1 MNQYSPIGVFDSG
14 VGGISVLRILR
25 HDMPNENYI
34 FFGDSIHAPYGDKSE
49 DQIRALSD
57 ANVQFL
63 LKKGCKAIVIACNTA
78 TSAAAD
84 WLRAKY
90 PSLIIIGM
98 EPAVKSAVDHA
109 DITHPRVLVL
119 ATASTIHGE
128 RLHHL
133 IGRFSE
139 AAEIHPVAAPGIV
152 PLVEA
157 GKEHS
162 EEMFH
167 YLQELLRPY
176 RRFEDGGGGQL
187 VDSVVLGCT
196 HFPFAMESIE
206 RALGYSFTFY
216 DGAYGTAR
224 EAKRRLQEA
233 GLLNSSTDPGTL
245 ELHSS
250 IPGDTQIKLQQKLLQ
265 LPFRY
270 APECMDSCRLKE

>member
-34 FFGDSIHAPYGDKSE
+34 FFGDSIHAPYGDQSE
-49 DQIRALSD
+49 DRIREMSD

-63 LKKGCKAIVIACNTA
+63 LGKGCKAIVIACNTA

-109 DITHPRVLVL
+109 EIVHPRVLVL

-152 PLVEA
+152 PLIEV

-162 EEMFH
+162 EELLQ
-167 YLQELLRPY
+167 YLRTLLQPY
-176 RRFEDGGGGQL
+176 RKKEDGGGGQL

-206 RALGYSFTFY
+206 EALGYSFTFY

-224 EAKRRLQEA
+224 ETKRRLQEA
-233 GLLNSSTDPGTL
+233 GLLNPSKNPGTL
-245 ELHSS
+245 ELYSS
-250 IPGDTQIKLQQKLLQ
+250 VPGDAQIHLQQRLLA

-270 APECMDSCRLKE
+270 APEH

>member
-1 MNQYSPIGVFDSG
+1 MNASSPIGVFDSG

-34 FFGDSIHAPYGDKSE
+34 FFGDSIHAPYGDKPE
-49 DQIRALSD
+49 ERIREMSD

-63 LKKGCKAIVIACNTA
+63 LAHGCKAIVIACNTA

-90 PSLIIIGM
+90 PELIIIGM

-109 DITHPRVLVL
+109 ETKHPRVLVL

-133 IGRFSE
+133 IGRFTD

-157 GKEHS
+157 GRENS
-162 EEMFH
+162 DELLH
-167 YLQELLRPY
+167 YLQDLLRPY
-176 RRFEDGGGGQL
+176 RKTEDGGEGLL

-196 HFPFAMESIE
+196 HFPFAMDAI
-206 RALGYSFTFY
+206 RNALGYDFTFY

-224 EAKRRLQEA
+224 ETKRRLREA
-233 GLLNSSTDPGTL
+233 DLLNASDHEGRIDLYSSVPGREAI
-245 ELHSS
+245 EL
-250 IPGDTQIKLQQKLLQ
+250 QKYLLN
-265 LPFRY
+265 LPFDFS
-270 APECMDSCRLKE
+270 PEN